1 MKSGENR
8 KSSRAPQIFQ
18 LARIFISHEK
28 RRPVKKTG
36 ENWVPARA
44 KAQGSLVQRA
54 VEAFRASTGLDL
66 RVNTL
71 PAEPGS
77 EPGWQLLL
85 RTEPG
90 AMPRVFQAVVRS
102 VEQVDALGAAQAAL
116 HQGSVPGVLVLSR
129 ASEPVA
135 EQCQAM
141 GLPFIDGQGNAY
153 LQQKDLLIVVKGQK
167 PPRVERGA
175 RAEGV
180 TGRASTATGLKLVFA
195 LLSEPALT
203 LATTQILHEAAGVAL
218 GSVPAVLGDL
228 EQRGL
233 LVRRGWGKGWH
244 VRNWSQLLEMW
255 ASEYPVRL
263 RPRLRSLRFRSPGQG
278 LWWQRADPQR
288 CGGQWSGEVAA
299 HQLGTVLKPE
309 KALLYLP
316 EPALRQGL
324 AQLMQAEGLRSD
336 PTGDVEVVEAFWD
349 PNRIGG
355 SGACVP
361 LPLVIA
367 DLQAS
372 LDPRNIEAAAEL
384 KEIWRR
390 AVEA

>member
-1 MKSGENR
+1 MRTK
-8 KSSRAPQIFQ
+8 
-18 LARIFISHEK
+18 
-28 RRPVKKTG
+28 
-36 ENWVPARA
+36 ARA
-44 KAQGSLVQRA
+44 HGWLVQQA

-66 RVNTL
+66 TAQPW

-77 EPGWQLLL
+77 ESAWKLLFNPGA
-85 RTEPG
+85 G
-90 AMPRVFQAVVRS
+90 AMPRVFQAVVWP
-102 VEQVDALGAAQAAL
+102 VEQVEGLGAAQAAL
-116 HQGSVPGVLVLSR
+116 QQVNGPGILVFSQV
-129 ASEPVA
+129 AEPVA
-135 EQCQAM
+135 EQCRAM

-153 LQQKDLLIVVKGQK
+153 LQEKDLLILVQGQK
-167 PPRVERGA
+167 RSRVDRGA

-203 LATTQILHEAAGVAL
+203 QATTQTLHEAAGLAL

-228 EQRGL
+228 EQCGL
-233 LVRRGWGKGWH
+233 VIRRGWGKGWH
-244 VRNWSQLLEMW
+244 VPNWSQLLEMW
-255 ASEYPVRL
+255 TSHYPVRL
-263 RPRLRSLRFRSPGQG
+263 RPRLRRLRFRSPGQG
-278 LWWQRADPQR
+278 LWWQHVDPQQW
-288 CGGQWSGEVAA
+288 GGQWSGEVAA

-309 KALLYLP
+309 KSLLYLP
-316 EPALRQGL
+316 PPALQRGL

-349 PNRIGG
+349 ANQIGG

-372 LDPRNIEAAAEL
+372 LDARNLEAAAEL

-390 AVEA
+390 GVEA